1 MHCDRV
7 SEAKKKGIKVRTD
20 CCEGRVMKLPRRS
33 PRFLLITILV
43 VASCLRLGVFL
54 LRSLHSTRFLDVDSH
69 GYLRLSRNLD
79 AFVSKSNHL
88 FSLGL
93 NRTPVY
99 PVYLFVTNHITDS
112 QLVGP
117 MLLQVLVGVG
127 VVYVTYRL
135 GLSLFSQPV
144 GLCAA
149 AILAI
154 DPLSILYSSLVLT
167 ETLFSLFLTSSVL
180 MLWRPSGNNW
190 RRGLAAGLLLGL
202 ATLTRPISFYLVV
215 PLAVAYLIL
224 ERNSL
229 RKAALA
235 AACFLVGFGV
245 LTGGWIIRNYETSGL
260 TAISS
265 VEGINLLYYRAAGAL
280 VESEHISL
288 STARARLRRQ
298 LDRKLPPNAN
308 PGQIAQGEES
318 LGITVI
324 REHLT
329 GYSKEAISGGGRL
342 MFGDAHSQARAVTG
356 ASVSRLIVAYT
367 LAYLFVLYLLS
378 AVGLWF
384 AWRRHHL
391 RNCIFP
397 VMTIVYTIL
406 VSSGEEAYS
415 RFRTPIMPFFAV
427 IAAVAVG
434 ALLGRIKRD
443 TDREAS
449 AGAEEHPM
457 LTAQ

>member
-1 MHCDRV
+1 MHRDPV
-7 SEAKKKGIKVRTD
+7 SKAKKRCIKKPASFSDGHIV
-20 CCEGRVMKLPRRS
+20 KLPRRS
-33 PRFLLITILV
+33 PRFLLATILI
-43 VASCLRLGVFL
+43 VAFCLRVGVLL
-54 LRSLHSTRFLDVDSH
+54 LRSLHSARFLDVDSH

-79 AFVSKSNHL
+79 AFVSKSDPL

-99 PVYLFVTNHITDS
+99 PVYLFATHHITDS

-154 DPLSILYSSLVLT
+154 DPLSILYSSVVLT
-167 ETLFSLFLTSSVL
+167 EALFTLFLTASVL
-180 MLWRPSGNNW
+180 MFWRPSGNNW
-190 RRGLAAGLLLGL
+190 RRGLAAGVLLGL
-202 ATLTRPISFYLVV
+202 ATLTRPVSFYLAV

-229 RKAALA
+229 RKAALVTV
-235 AACFLVGFGV
+235 CFLVGFGV
-245 LTGGWIIRNYETSGL
+245 LSGGWIIRNYQTTGL

-265 VEGINLLYYRAAGAL
+265 VQGINLLYYRAAGAL

-288 STARARLRRQ
+288 SAARARLRRQ

-308 PGQIAQGEES
+308 PGQIAQAEQT

-329 GYSKEAISGGGRL
+329 GYSKEVLAGGARL
-342 MFGDAHSQARAVTG
+342 MFGDAHSQLRTVTG
-356 ASVSRLIVAYT
+356 VSVSRLPVAYS
-367 LAYLFVLYLLS
+367 LAYLFGLYLLS
-378 AVGLWF
+378 AFGLWL
-384 AWRRHHL
+384 AWRRQCL
-391 RNCIFP
+391 RSCVFP
-397 VMTIVYTIL
+397 IMAIAYTII

-415 RFRTPIMPFFAV
+415 RFRMPMMPFLAL
-427 IAAVAVG
+427 IAAVG
-434 ALLGRIKRD
+434 ATTLLGRIKRD
-443 TDREAS
+443 SDQDAS
-449 AGAEEHPM
+449 TGAEEHPS

>member
-1 MHCDRV
+1 MQCDP
-7 SEAKKKGIKVRTD
+7 VRRSTQAGCSD
-20 CCEGRVMKLPRRS
+20 GRAMKLPRRS
-33 PRFLLITILV
+33 PRFLLATILII
-43 VASCLRLGVFL
+43 AFCLRVGVLL
-54 LRSLHSTRFLDVDSH
+54 LRSLHSARFLDVDSH

-79 AFVSKSNHL
+79 AFVSKSNPL

-99 PVYLFVTNHITDS
+99 PVYLFVTHHITDS

-117 MLLQVLVGVG
+117 MLLQVLLGVG

-154 DPLSILYSSLVLT
+154 DPLSILYSSVVLT
-167 ETLFSLFLTSSVL
+167 EALFTLFLTASVL
-180 MLWRPSGNNW
+180 MFWRPSGNNW
-190 RRGLAAGLLLGL
+190 RRGLAAGVLLGL
-202 ATLTRPISFYLVV
+202 ATLTRPVSIYLAV
-215 PLAVAYLIL
+215 PLAVAYLIV

-229 RKAALA
+229 RKAALVA
-235 AACFLVGFGV
+235 VCFLVGFGV
-245 LTGGWIIRNYETSGL
+245 PTGAWIIRNYETTGL

-265 VEGINLLYYRAAGAL
+265 VQGINLLYYRAAGAL

-288 STARARLRRQ
+288 SAARARLRRQ

-308 PGQIAQGEES
+308 PGQIAQAEQT

-324 REHLT
+324 RGHLT
-329 GYSKEAISGGGRL
+329 GYSKEVLAGGGRL
-342 MFGDAHSQARAVTG
+342 LFGDAHSQLRTVTG
-356 ASVSRLIVAYT
+356 ASVSRLLVAYS
-367 LAYLFVLYLLS
+367 LAYLFGIYLLS
-378 AVGLWF
+378 AVGLWL

-391 RNCIFP
+391 RNCVFP
-397 VMTIVYTIL
+397 VMTIAYAII

-415 RFRTPIMPFFAV
+415 RFRMPIMPFLAL
-427 IAAVAVG
+427 IAAVGAA

-443 TDREAS
+443 SDRGAS
-449 AGAEEHPM
+449 ADADEHPV